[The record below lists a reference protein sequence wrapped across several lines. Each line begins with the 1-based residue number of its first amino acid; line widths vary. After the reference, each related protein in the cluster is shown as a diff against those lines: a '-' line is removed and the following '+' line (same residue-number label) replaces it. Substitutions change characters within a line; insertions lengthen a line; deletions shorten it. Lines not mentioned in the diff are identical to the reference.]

1 MAKEAPAL
9 VPAPVQE
16 IDAQHA
22 TMSSLAD
29 KLEAI
34 LLDVELDNA
43 FNILVVVQVC
53 KLAYAKLRSMRSE
66 DAEPDPLLETRVDKL
81 LAMARVHTVKW
92 GLLTLLGQAEVKGGT
107 VVGRSFRERM
117 QIIWEENQADQELI
131 DMLGDNVVKDIEE
144 LTSAARDSKLVS
156 ATGEG
161 SPAQRAK
168 AATTA
173 ATTPEAATSEVGC
186 LSSKGLSSKGAKK
199 AQRKSCRRA

>member
-1 MAKEAPAL
+1 MKDARRRQVMAKEAPAL
-9 VPAPVQE
+9 VPASVQE

-22 TMSSLAD
+22 TVSSLAD

-34 LLDVELDNA
+34 LLDVEFNNA
-43 FNILVVVQVC
+43 FNILIVVQVC
-53 KLAYAKLRSMRSE
+53 KLAYAKLRRMRSE

-81 LAMARVHTVKW
+81 LAMVRVHTVKW

-161 SPAQRAK
+161 SPAQRAQQ
-168 AATTA
+168 AAI
-173 ATTPEAATSEVGC
+173 SEVRC
-186 LSSKGLSSKGAKK
+186 LSSKGLSGKGAKK